1 MSDPGPRR
9 LGHDGRAEPGGVEEH
24 YRSIDSAPPEYSVN
38 RPPSAVNGALMN
50 FFSFSVVA
58 LLVTT
63 EIVRRADPYVPRD
76 LVYIYAE
83 GQSAAIPVRLF
94 LLLIAVATAFSLAT
108 NWWRRLAVAGE
119 MVVKGV
125 LICLVVDLS
134 AYIGHNLGLFDA
146 EIVGQQLASSLATL
160 FVFPFVIM
168 RHARLP
174 EPVDLP
180 PVGRIRWHA
189 WPRLI
194 VPLVV
199 AFVVAAWIE
208 QRTLLTT
215 EVMREWALLGGVGP
229 GIFLVQQ
236 LFVIMTATIGLLMVR
251 WSRRARF
258 APPLAVMIPAHNE
271 AHDIAATIEAV
282 DRAAGRYTAPVHVY
296 LIDNASTDDTT
307 AAAQAA
313 LAACVHCTGEVRP
326 CARPGKAI
334 ALNYA
339 ISIIREEFVVRIDAD
354 TVIGEN
360 CLDVT
365 LRHFANAKVGAVGG
379 MPRPPRVRTFF
390 DRARMVEV
398 LLKHGFF
405 QVSMMGFD
413 GILGEPGMFVVY
425 RRRAVLQAGGIVEGM
440 NGEDT
445 DICLRMSSQ
454 GYLNM
459 AEPTAVYFSEV
470 PQTWAHLREQR
481 VRWFRSIYHVAA
493 HNRRALLDRS
503 SMAGVVVLP
512 LQLANAAR
520 RAMMLPLLLFG
531 LLIFGL
537 FQKTYP
543 GLNQPRLWAVFLG
556 LPMLVAVAVC
566 LSRQPRAVLYI
577 PEYLVFRLVRSY
589 FTLAAVL
596 SLNFPP
602 LHPRRPRAVPDEV
615 PATAPR
621 QRPETRSRVLR
632 HRRNR
637 PVPAE
642 SSSSS

>member
-1 MSDPGPRR
+1 MSDPGPR
-9 LGHDGRAEPGGVEEH
+9 GVEEH

-50 FFSFSVVA
+50 FFSLSVVA
-58 LLVTT
+58 LLAAT
-63 EIVRRADPYVPRD
+63 EIVRRIDPYAPRD
-76 LVYIYAE
+76 LVFIRAE
-83 GQSAAIPVRLF
+83 GQSAAIPVRVF
-94 LLLIAVATAFSLAT
+94 LLLIASAVALSLAT
-108 NWWRRLAVAGE
+108 NWWRRLAVGGE
-119 MVVKGV
+119 MVGKGL

-134 AYIGHNLGLFDA
+134 AYIGHSLGLFDA
-146 EIVGQQLASSLATL
+146 EVVGQQLASSLASL
-160 FVFPFVIM
+160 VVFPFVIL

-174 EPVDLP
+174 DPVDLP

-199 AFVVAAWIE
+199 AFVLAAWIE
-208 QRTLLTT
+208 QRTPLTT
-215 EVMREWALLGGVGP
+215 EFMREWALLGGVGP

-258 APPLAVMIPAHNE
+258 APPLAVMVPAHNE
-271 AHDIAATIEAV
+271 AHDIAAAIEAV
-282 DRAAGRYTAPVHVY
+282 DRAAGRYAAPVHVY
-296 LIDNASTDDTT
+296 VIDNASTDDTT
-307 AAAQAA
+307 AAAEAA
-313 LAACVHCTGEVRP
+313 LAACAHCTGEVRP
-326 CARPGKAI
+326 CAQPGKAV

-365 LRHFANAKVGAVGG
+365 LRHFANPKVGAVGG

-405 QVSMMGFD
+405 QVSMMGYD

-425 RRRAVLQAGGIVEGM
+425 RRRAVLEAGGIVEGM

-481 VRWFRSIYHVAA
+481 IRWFRSIYHVAA

-512 LQLANAAR
+512 FQLANAAR

-543 GLNQPRLWAVFLG
+543 GLSEPRLWAVFLG

-566 LSRQPRAVLYI
+566 LSRQPRAVLYV
-577 PEYLVFRLVRSY
+577 PEYLVFRVVRSY

-602 LHPRRPRAVPDEV
+602 LHPHLRRRTSGEK
-615 PATAPR
+615 PAATPR
-621 QRPETRSRVLR
+621 QAPEKRSSHLTHRHSRVAPAG
-632 HRRNR
+632 RR
-637 PVPAE
+637 
-642 SSSSS
+642 SSSVEP